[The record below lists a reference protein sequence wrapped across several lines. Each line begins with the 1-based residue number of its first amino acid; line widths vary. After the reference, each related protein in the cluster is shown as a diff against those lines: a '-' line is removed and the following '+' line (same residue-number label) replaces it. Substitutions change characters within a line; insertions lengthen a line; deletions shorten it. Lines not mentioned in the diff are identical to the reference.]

1 MDNSRADFGVVGLAV
16 MGQNLALNIESRGF
30 TTAIF
35 NRSPE
40 RTKELL
46 ESKGWGRK
54 LVASYSPKEFVKS
67 LKRPRK
73 MILMVKA
80 GAGVDETVGTLLPYL
95 DRGDIVLDG
104 GNSHFRDTDR
114 RAAELAKKGIRFMGC
129 GISGGEEGAL
139 KGPSIMP
146 GGDPVAWKA
155 VAPVLRAIAAKTD
168 DGACVTH
175 LGAGSAG
182 HFVKMV
188 HNGIEYG
195 MMQLL
200 AEQYDLM
207 RLGLGMSVAESQ
219 KTFAKWLEGRLGGY
233 LVEIT
238 ATVLKKT
245 DDETGKPLVEL
256 ILDTAAQKGTGK
268 WTTEAALDL
277 GVPVPTI
284 TTAVEARVISGHKQ
298 DRLKIARSL
307 PAHPRRAK
315 GLTSAKLEAACYA
328 AFLISYAQGMHLLV
342 RAGREKKYGLNLA
355 EVARIWKGGCI
366 IRSRILDLIRKAF
379 KADPKTEHLFMAKGF
394 ASALKGSLPGLRAT
408 VSAATAAGIP
418 VQALSSALAYADAF
432 GRERLPANLTQAQRD
447 LFGAHTYG
455 RIDKPGIF
463 HTKWE

>member
-1 MDNSRADFGVVGLAV
+1 

-40 RTKELL
+40 RTKALMDSQGRGRRLL
-46 ESKGWGRK
+46 P
-54 LVASYSPKEFVKS
+54 AYSIGALIRS
-67 LKRPRK
+67 LGRPRR

-80 GAGVDETVGTLLPYL
+80 GAGVDETLAHLLPHL
-95 DRGDIVLDG
+95 GRGDIVLDG

-114 RAAELAKKGIRFMGC
+114 RAADLAKRGIRFMGC

-146 GGDPVAWKA
+146 GGDRAAWKA
-155 VAPVLRAIAAKTD
+155 VAPVLRAIAARTE
-168 DGACVTH
+168 DGPCVTH

-195 MMQLL
+195 MMQIL
-200 AEQYDLM
+200 AETYDLI
-207 RLGLGMSVAESQ
+207 RHGLGWSVEAAQRQYAS
-219 KTFAKWLEGRLGGY
+219 WSEGRLGGY

-245 DDETGKPLVEL
+245 DEATGRPLVEL
-256 ILDTAAQKGTGK
+256 ILDSAAQKGTGK

-284 TTAVEARVISGHKQ
+284 TTAVEARVLSGHKQ
-298 DRLKIARSL
+298 DRLAIARTL
-307 PAHPRRAK
+307 PARPRKAH
-315 GLTSAKLEAACYA
+315 GLAPAALEQACHA
-328 AFLISYAQGMHLLV
+328 AFLIAYAQGMHLLV
-342 RAGREKKYGLNLA
+342 RASREKSYGLNPA

-366 IRSRILDLIRKAF
+366 IRSRLLDLIRTTF
-379 KADPKTEHLFMAKGF
+379 KGNPKTGHLFMARPF
-394 ASALKGSLPGLRAT
+394 ARAVRGSINGLRRT
-408 VSAATAAGIP
+408 VSAGAAAGIP
-418 VQALSSALAYADAF
+418 VPALASALAYADAF

-447 LFGAHTYG
+447 LFGAHTYA
-455 RIDKPGIF
+455 RTDKPGTF
-463 HTKWE
+463 HTQW